1 MIEDSLMNESSIPEI
16 ELDLPA
22 IKLELARVGAAC
34 SRRGLLQ
41 TSKWLAE
48 INYALVSTALPAID
62 PGQPPD
68 PELQPGPDWDTYS
81 LAKSYF
87 DLKEYDRAAHFTRA
101 ATAPLPRFLHLYS
114 RYRSAE
120 KKRLDDLVDTVVSP
134 DTAQLAALKQLRTEL
149 ERERKAGSL
158 DGFGLYVFGIVL
170 RKLSLCELA
179 VSVLC
184 EAVRAEPGHWGAWLE
199 LSCLVT
205 SRERLAG
212 LQLPDHWCKHVF
224 LAHTYLEL
232 QQNEQA
238 VEIYF
243 GLRKAGLAEST
254 YITAQVAIAFHNM
267 RQVDQAVT
275 YFKQLSEVD
284 PFRLD
289 NLDTYSNLLYVKE
302 QRVELA
308 YLAHRTNMIDKYRTE
323 TCCVIGNYYSLRSQH
338 EKAVVY
344 FQRALKLNPGY
355 LSALTLMGH
364 EYMEMKNTNAAIQSY
379 RQAIEV
385 NRRDYRAWYGL
396 GQTYE
401 ILKMPYYCLYYYKQ
415 AQELRPSDSRML
427 VALGESY
434 EKLDKIQD
442 AMKCFWKAH
451 CVGDI
456 EGGIALLKL
465 GRLYERTNDKDQA
478 AAAYHQ
484 YILETEAQ
492 GITDRD
498 EQSCAYKNLAFYYNE
513 KELLSEAHEYAMKCT
528 EFADVR
534 EEAKALL
541 KEIASK
547 RGAGGEGGE
556 SGLTEREP
564 NSLVAGRMRPHL
576 ALASQL
582 QDSPNDS
589 VGLSPRRDLE
599 PVNLNFTP

>member
-1 MIEDSLMNESSIPEI
+1 MNGESIPEI
-16 ELDLPA
+16 ILNLPDM
-22 IKLELARVGAAC
+22 KEELARVYDRC
-34 SRRGLLQ
+34 SRRGLVQ
-41 TSKWLAE
+41 SSKWLAE
-48 INYALVSTALPAID
+48 INHSLKTTQLPPEKLPA
-62 PGQPPD
+62 
-68 PELQPGPDWDTYS
+68 PELSPGPDHDTYT
-81 LAKSYF
+81 LAKTYF
-87 DLKEYDRAAHFTRA
+87 DLKEYDRAAFFTRDLIS
-101 ATAPLPRFLHLYS
+101 PLCRFLHLYS
-114 RYRSAE
+114 RYMSAE

-134 DTAQLAALKQLRTEL
+134 DSAQLAHLKQLRVEL
-149 ERERKAGSL
+149 ERLHRDDGL
-158 DGFGLYVFGIVL
+158 DAYSLYVYGLVL
-170 RKLSLCELA
+170 RKLSLPELA
-179 VSVLC
+179 MQVLC
-184 EAVRAEPGHWGAWLE
+184 ASIESEPGHWGAWLE

-205 SRERLAG
+205 SRDKLAQ
-212 LQLPDHWCKHVF
+212 LKLPDHWCRHIF

-232 QQNEQA
+232 QQNDQA

-243 GLRKAGLAEST
+243 GLSKAGLAEST
-254 YITAQVAIAFHNM
+254 YIMAQVAIAFHNM

-275 YFKQLSEVD
+275 YFKQLGEVD
-284 PFRLD
+284 PYRLD

-308 YLAHRTNMIDKYRTE
+308 HLAHRTNMIDKYRTE

-364 EYMEMKNTNAAIQSY
+364 EYMEMKNTHAAIQSY

-401 ILKMPYYCLYYYKQ
+401 ILKMPFYCLYYYKQ

-434 EKLDKIQD
+434 EKLDKTQD

-456 EGGIALLKL
+456 EGGIALLRL
-465 GRLYERTNDKDQA
+465 GRLYDKTNDTDQA
-478 AAAYHQ
+478 AAAYNQ
-484 YILETEAQ
+484 YIIETEAQ

-498 EQSCAYKNLAFYYNE
+498 EQSGAYKYLASYYLKQDMLNE
-513 KELLSEAHEYAMKCT
+513 ASEFAMKCT

-541 KEIASK
+541 KEIASR
-547 RGAGGEGGE
+547 RGVGE
-556 SGLTEREP
+556 SADGSVLVDDAQ
-564 NSLVAGRMRPHL
+564 NSVISNRLRPHL
-576 ALASQL
+576 VQN
-582 QDSPNDS
+582 SPS
-589 VGLSPRRDLE
+589 GVQSPRRDLE

>member
-1 MIEDSLMNESSIPEI
+1 MSYSLTNTR
-16 ELDLPA
+16 L
-22 IKLELARVGAAC
+22 
-34 SRRGLLQ
+34 
-41 TSKWLAE
+41 
-48 INYALVSTALPAID
+48 
-62 PGQPPD
+62 PPD
-68 PELQPGPDWDTYS
+68 FSPPPELPPGPDLDTFTM
-81 LAKSYF
+81 AKAYF
-87 DLKEYDRAAHFTRA
+87 DLKEYDRAAFFTRGLSCN
-101 ATAPLPRFLHLYS
+101 PGRFLHLYS
-114 RYRSAE
+114 RFMSAE
-120 KKRLDDLVDTVVSP
+120 KKRLDDLTDTVVSP
-134 DTAQLAALKQLRTEL
+134 DCAQLAQLRQLRTEL
-149 ERERKAGSL
+149 EQLEASDQL
-158 DGFGLYVFGIVL
+158 DAYGLYVYGVVL
-170 RKLSLCELA
+170 RKLSLPDLA
-179 VSVLC
+179 VPVLC
-184 EAVRAEPGHWGAWLE
+184 NSIRLEPGHWGAWLE

-205 SRERLAG
+205 SRDKLAA
-212 LQLPDHWCKHVF
+212 LQLPDHWCRHVF

-243 GLRKAGLAEST
+243 GLSRAGLSNST
-254 YITAQVAIAFHNM
+254 YIMAQVAIAFHNM
-267 RQVDQAVT
+267 RQVDQAVS
-275 YFKQLSEVD
+275 YFKQLAELD
-284 PFRLD
+284 PYRLD

-308 YLAHRTNMIDKYRTE
+308 HLAHKTNMIDKYRTE

-338 EKAVVY
+338 DKAVVY

-364 EYMEMKNTNAAIQSY
+364 EYMEMKNTHAAIQSY

-401 ILKMPYYCLYYYKQ
+401 ILKMPFYCLYYYKQ

-434 EKLDKIQD
+434 EKLDKTQD

-456 EGGIALLKL
+456 EGGIALLRL
-465 GRLYERTNDKDQA
+465 GRLYDRTNDTDQA
-478 AAAYHQ
+478 AAAYNQ
-484 YILETEAQ
+484 YIIETEAQ

-498 EQSCAYKNLAFYYNE
+498 EQSGAYKYLASYYLKQDMLND
-513 KELLSEAHEYAMKCT
+513 AYDFAMKCT

-541 KEIASK
+541 KEIASR
-547 RGAGGEGGE
+547 RGVGGEGGE
-556 SGLTEREP
+556 GSVLVEDP
-564 NSLVAGRMRPHL
+564 QNSVISNRLRPHL
-576 ALASQL
+576 HN
-582 QDSPNDS
+582 SPS
-589 VGLSPRRDLE
+589 TIQSPRRDLE

>member
-1 MIEDSLMNESSIPEI
+1 MDISKNESLEETEGLDIT
-16 ELDLPA
+16 LDLEA
-22 IKLELARVGAAC
+22 IKVELVTVQDRC
-34 SRRGLLQ
+34 SRRGLAQ

-48 INYALVSTALPAID
+48 MSYSLTNTRL
-62 PGQPPD
+62 PPD
-68 PELQPGPDWDTYS
+68 FSPPPELPPGPDLDTFTM
-81 LAKSYF
+81 AKAYF
-87 DLKEYDRAAHFTRA
+87 DLKEYDRAAFFTRGLSC
-101 ATAPLPRFLHLYS
+101 PPGRFLHLYS
-114 RYRSAE
+114 RFMSAE
-120 KKRLDDLVDTVVSP
+120 KKRLDDLTDTVVSP
-134 DTAQLAALKQLRTEL
+134 DCAQLAQLRQLRTEL
-149 ERERKAGSL
+149 EQLEASEQL
-158 DGFGLYVFGIVL
+158 DAYGLYVYGVVL
-170 RKLSLCELA
+170 RKLSLPDLA
-179 VSVLC
+179 VPVLC
-184 EAVRAEPGHWGAWLE
+184 NSIRLEPGHWGSWLE

-205 SRERLAG
+205 SRDRLAA
-212 LQLPDHWCKHVF
+212 LQLPDHWCRHVF

-243 GLRKAGLAEST
+243 GLSRAGLSNST
-254 YITAQVAIAFHNM
+254 YIMAQVAIAFHNM

-275 YFKQLSEVD
+275 YFKQLGEMD
-284 PFRLD
+284 PYRLD

-308 YLAHRTNMIDKYRTE
+308 HLAHRTNMVDKYRTE

-364 EYMEMKNTNAAIQSY
+364 EYMEMKNTHAAIQSY

-401 ILKMPYYCLYYYKQ
+401 ILKMPFYCLYYYKQ

-434 EKLDKIQD
+434 EKLDKTQD

-456 EGGIALLKL
+456 EGGIALLRL
-465 GRLYERTNDKDQA
+465 ARLYDKNNDQDQA
-478 AAAYHQ
+478 AAAYNQ

-492 GITDRD
+492 GITERD
-498 EQSCAYKNLAFYYNE
+498 DQSGAYKYLASYYLKQGMLN
-513 KELLSEAHEYAMKCT
+513 EAHDFAMKCT

-541 KEIASK
+541 KEVSSR
-547 RGAGGEGGE
+547 RGSGERDGEMETQGDLTQGG
-556 SGLTEREP
+556 S
-564 NSLVAGRMRPHL
+564 V
-576 ALASQL
+576 LASRSRNPHISVVQS
-582 QDSPNDS
+582 SPTN
-589 VGLSPRRDLE
+589 PRRDLE
-599 PVNLNFTP
+599 PVNLNFTE

>member
-1 MIEDSLMNESSIPEI
+1 MNGESIPEI
-16 ELDLPA
+16 ILNLPDM
-22 IKLELARVGAAC
+22 KEELARVYDRC
-34 SRRGLLQ
+34 SRRGLVQ
-41 TSKWLAE
+41 SSKWLAE
-48 INYALVSTALPAID
+48 INHSLKTTQLPPEKLPA
-62 PGQPPD
+62 
-68 PELQPGPDWDTYS
+68 PELSPGPDHDTYT
-81 LAKSYF
+81 LAKTYF
-87 DLKEYDRAAHFTRA
+87 DLKEYDRAAFFTRDLIS
-101 ATAPLPRFLHLYS
+101 PLCRFLHLYS
-114 RYRSAE
+114 RYMSAE

-134 DTAQLAALKQLRTEL
+134 DSAQLAHLKQLRVEL
-149 ERERKAGSL
+149 ERLHRAGGL
-158 DGFGLYVFGIVL
+158 DAYSLYVYGLVL
-170 RKLSLCELA
+170 RKLSLPELA
-179 VSVLC
+179 MQVLC
-184 EAVRAEPGHWGAWLE
+184 ASIESEPGHWGAWLE

-205 SRERLAG
+205 SRDKLAQ
-212 LQLPDHWCKHVF
+212 LKLPDHWCRHIF

-232 QQNEQA
+232 QQNDQA

-243 GLRKAGLAEST
+243 GLSKAGLAEST
-254 YITAQVAIAFHNM
+254 YIMAQVAIAFHNM

-275 YFKQLSEVD
+275 YFKQLGEVD
-284 PFRLD
+284 PYRLD

-308 YLAHRTNMIDKYRTE
+308 HLAHRTNMIDKYRTE

-364 EYMEMKNTNAAIQSY
+364 EYMEMKNTHAAIQSY

-401 ILKMPYYCLYYYKQ
+401 ILKMPFYCLYYYKQ

-434 EKLDKIQD
+434 EKLDKTQD

-456 EGGIALLKL
+456 EGGIALLRL
-465 GRLYERTNDKDQA
+465 GRLYDKTNDTDQA
-478 AAAYHQ
+478 AAAYNQ
-484 YILETEAQ
+484 YIIETEAQ

-498 EQSCAYKNLAFYYNE
+498 EQSGAYKYLASYYLKQDMLNE
-513 KELLSEAHEYAMKCT
+513 ASEFAMKCT

-541 KEIASK
+541 KEIASR
-547 RGAGGEGGE
+547 RGVGE
-556 SGLTEREP
+556 SADGSVLVDDAQ
-564 NSLVAGRMRPHL
+564 NSVISNRLRPHL
-576 ALASQL
+576 VQN
-582 QDSPNDS
+582 SPS
-589 VGLSPRRDLE
+589 GVQSPRRDLE

>member
-1 MIEDSLMNESSIPEI
+1 M
-16 ELDLPA
+16 
-22 IKLELARVGAAC
+22 
-34 SRRGLLQ
+34 
-41 TSKWLAE
+41 
-48 INYALVSTALPAID
+48 NYALRDTPLPHAPEI
-62 PGQPPD
+62 QTEPPEI
-68 PELQPGPDWDTYS
+68 PPGPDLDTFT

-87 DLKEYDRAAHFTRA
+87 DLKEFDRAAFFARKLTSN
-101 ATAPLPRFLHLYS
+101 LGRFLHLYA
-114 RYRSAE
+114 RFMSAE
-120 KKRLDDLVDTVVSP
+120 KKRMDDLTDSVVSP
-134 DTAQLAALKQLRTEL
+134 DSAQLSQLRQLRVEL
-149 ERERKAGSL
+149 QQLHSDGQL
-158 DGFGLYVFGIVL
+158 DAFGLYVYGVVL
-170 RKLSLCELA
+170 RKLSLSELA
-179 VSVLC
+179 TPVLC
-184 EAVRAEPGHWGAWLE
+184 EAVAGEPGHWGAWLE

-205 SRERLAG
+205 SRDKLAS
-212 LQLPDHWCKHVF
+212 LQLPDHWCKQVF

-238 VEIYF
+238 VEIYI
-243 GLRKAGLAEST
+243 GLSGAGLVNST
-254 YITAQVAIAFHNM
+254 YIMAQVAIAFHNM

-275 YFKQLSEVD
+275 YFKQLGTVD
-284 PFRLD
+284 PYRLD

-308 YLAHRTNMIDKYRTE
+308 HLAHRTNMIDKYRTE

-364 EYMEMKNTNAAIQSY
+364 EYMEMKNTHAAIQSY

-401 ILKMPYYCLYYYKQ
+401 ILKMPFYCLYYYKQ

-434 EKLDKIQD
+434 EKLDKTQD

-456 EGGIALLKL
+456 EGGIALLRL
-465 GRLYERTNDKDQA
+465 GRLYDRTNDTDQA
-478 AAAYHQ
+478 AAAYNQ
-484 YILETEAQ
+484 YIIETENQ

-498 EQSCAYKNLAFYYNE
+498 EQSTAYKYLASYYFKQDMLN
-513 KELLSEAHEYAMKCT
+513 EAHEYAMKCT
-528 EFADVR
+528 EFADVK

-541 KEIASK
+541 KEIASR
-547 RGAGGEGGE
+547 RGVSGEGEGSSVLGE
-556 SGLTEREP
+556 DGQHSVIASRL
-564 NSLVAGRMRPHL
+564 RPHV
-576 ALASQL
+576 QN
-582 QDSPNDS
+582 SPS
-589 VGLSPRRDLE
+589 TIQSPRRDLE

>member
-1 MIEDSLMNESSIPEI
+1 MEKNESIMNDDSIPEI
-16 ELDLPA
+16 NLDLSA
-22 IKLELARVGAAC
+22 MKVELARVYDSC
-34 SRRGLLQ
+34 SRRGLTQ

-48 INYALVSTALPAID
+48 INHALRSTPLPPDQLPA
-62 PGQPPD
+62 
-68 PELQPGPDWDTYS
+68 PELSPGPDLDTYT
-81 LAKSYF
+81 LAKTYF
-87 DLKEYDRAAHFTRA
+87 DLKEYDRAAFFTRNLSS
-101 ATAPLPRFLHLYS
+101 PLCRFLHLYS
-114 RYRSAE
+114 RYMSAE

-134 DTAQLAALKQLRTEL
+134 DSAQLSQLKQLRVEL
-149 ERERKAGSL
+149 EQLHSSSSL
-158 DGFGLYVFGIVL
+158 DAYSLYVYGIVL
-170 RKLSLCELA
+170 RKLSLPDLA
-179 VSVLC
+179 VPVLC
-184 EAVRAEPGHWGAWLE
+184 ASIRAEPGHWGAWLE

-205 SRERLAG
+205 SRDRLA
-212 LQLPDHWCKHVF
+212 QLDLPQHWCRHIF

-232 QQNEQA
+232 QQNDQA

-243 GLRKAGLAEST
+243 GLSKAGLADST
-254 YITAQVAIAFHNM
+254 YIMAQVAIAFHNM

-275 YFKQLSEVD
+275 YFKQLGEVD
-284 PFRLD
+284 PYRLD

-308 YLAHRTNMIDKYRTE
+308 HLAHRTNMIDKYRTE

-364 EYMEMKNTNAAIQSY
+364 EYMEMKNTHAAIQSY

-401 ILKMPYYCLYYYKQ
+401 ILKMPFYCLYYYKQ

-434 EKLDKIQD
+434 EKLDKTQD

-456 EGGIALLKL
+456 EGGIALLRL
-465 GRLYERTNDKDQA
+465 GRLYDKTNDSDQA
-478 AAAYHQ
+478 AAAYNQ
-484 YILETEAQ
+484 YIIETEAQ
-492 GITDRD
+492 GISDRD
-498 EQSCAYKNLAFYYNE
+498 EQSGAYKYLASYYLKQDMLNE
-513 KELLSEAHEYAMKCT
+513 AYEFAMKCT
-528 EFADVR
+528 EFADGR
-534 EEAKALL
+534 EDAKALL
-541 KEIASK
+541 KEIASR
-547 RGAGGEGGE
+547 RGVGGEGGE
-556 SGLTEREP
+556 GSVLTEDAQ
-564 NSLVAGRMRPHL
+564 NSVISSRLRPHL
-576 ALASQL
+576 VQN
-582 QDSPNDS
+582 SPAG
-589 VGLSPRRDLE
+589 VQSPRRDLE

>member
-1 MIEDSLMNESSIPEI
+1 MSYSLTDTR
-16 ELDLPA
+16 L
-22 IKLELARVGAAC
+22 
-34 SRRGLLQ
+34 
-41 TSKWLAE
+41 
-48 INYALVSTALPAID
+48 
-62 PGQPPD
+62 PPD
-68 PELQPGPDWDTYS
+68 FSPPPELPPGPDLDTFTM
-81 LAKSYF
+81 AKAYF
-87 DLKEYDRAAHFTRA
+87 DLKEYDRAAFFTRGLSCN
-101 ATAPLPRFLHLYS
+101 PGRFLHLYS
-114 RYRSAE
+114 RFMSAE
-120 KKRLDDLVDTVVSP
+120 KKRLDDLTDTVVSP
-134 DTAQLAALKQLRTEL
+134 DCAQLAQLRQLRTEL
-149 ERERKAGSL
+149 EQLEASDQL
-158 DGFGLYVFGIVL
+158 DAYGLYVYGVVL
-170 RKLSLCELA
+170 RKLSLPDLA
-179 VSVLC
+179 MPVLC
-184 EAVRAEPGHWGAWLE
+184 ASIKAEPGHWGAWLE

-205 SRERLAG
+205 SRDKLA
-212 LQLPDHWCKHVF
+212 QLDLPNHWCRHVF

-243 GLRKAGLAEST
+243 GLSRAGLSNST
-254 YITAQVAIAFHNM
+254 YIMAQVAIAFHNM

-275 YFKQLSEVD
+275 YFKQLGELD
-284 PFRLD
+284 PYRLD

-308 YLAHRTNMIDKYRTE
+308 HLAHRTNMIDKYRPE

-344 FQRALKLNPGY
+344 FKRALKLNPGY

-364 EYMEMKNTNAAIQSY
+364 EYMDMKNTHAAIQSY

-401 ILKMPYYCLYYYKQ
+401 ILKMPFYCLYYYKQ

-434 EKLDKIQD
+434 EKLDKTQD

-451 CVGDI
+451 QVGDI

-465 GRLYERTNDKDQA
+465 ARLYEKNNDADQA
-478 AAAYHQ
+478 AAAYNQ

-492 GITDRD
+492 GISERD
-498 EQSCAYKNLAFYYNE
+498 DQSGAYKYLAHYYLNQDM
-513 KELLSEAHEYAMKCT
+513 LNEAHDFALKCT

-541 KEIASK
+541 KEVS
-547 RGAGGEGGE
+547 
-556 SGLTEREP
+556 S
-564 NSLVAGRMRPHL
+564 
-576 ALASQL
+576 
-582 QDSPNDS
+582 
-589 VGLSPRRDLE
+589 RRR
-599 PVNLNFTP
+599 

>member
-1 MIEDSLMNESSIPEI
+1 MERIDNTLNEDSVLFID
-16 ELDLPA
+16 LDLVA
-22 IKLELARVGAAC
+22 IKAEIAYVFDRC
-34 SRRGLLQ
+34 SRRGLSQ

-48 INYALVSTALPAID
+48 INHALKATSLPQD
-62 PGQPPD
+62 KVPS
-68 PELQPGPDWDTYS
+68 PELPPGPDLDTYN
-81 LAKSYF
+81 LAKTYF
-87 DLKEYDRAAHFTRA
+87 DLKEYDRAAFFTRNHSS
-101 ATAPLPRFLHLYS
+101 PLCQFIHIYS
-114 RYRSAE
+114 RYMSAE

-134 DTAQLAALKQLRTEL
+134 DSAQLSHLKQLRVEL
-149 ERERKAGSL
+149 EKLYASNSL
-158 DGFGLYVFGIVL
+158 DAYCLYVYGIVL
-170 RKLSLCELA
+170 RKLSLPELA
-179 VSVLC
+179 VPVLC
-184 EAVRAEPGHWGAWLE
+184 SSIRSEPGHWGAWLE
-199 LSCLVT
+199 LSGLVT
-205 SRERLAG
+205 SREKLSQ
-212 LQLPDHWCKHVF
+212 LDLPDHWCKHIF

-243 GLRKAGLAEST
+243 GLSKAGLADST
-254 YITAQVAIAFHNM
+254 YIMAQVAIAFHNM
-267 RQVDQAVT
+267 RQVDQAVQ

-284 PFRLD
+284 PYRLD

-308 YLAHRTNMIDKYRTE
+308 HLAHRTNMIDKYRTE

-364 EYMEMKNTNAAIQSY
+364 EYMEMKNTHAAIQSY

-434 EKLDKIQD
+434 EKLDKTQD
-442 AMKCFWKAH
+442 AMKCYWKAH
-451 CVGDI
+451 CVGDM
-456 EGGIALLKL
+456 EGGIALLRL
-465 GRLYERTNDKDQA
+465 GRLYDKTNDTEQA
-478 AAAYHQ
+478 AAAYKQ

-492 GITDRD
+492 GIMDRD
-498 EQSCAYKNLAFYYNE
+498 EQSVPYKYLASYFFKQDMLTEAY
-513 KELLSEAHEYAMKCT
+513 EYAMKCT

-534 EEAKALL
+534 EEAKALI
-541 KEIASK
+541 KEITSR
-547 RGAGGEGGE
+547 RGLGEGTDINVLE
-556 SGLTEREP
+556 DAP
-564 NSLVAGRMRPHL
+564 NSVLSSRLRQHHIL
-576 ALASQL
+576 H
-582 QDSPNDS
+582 SPS
-589 VGLSPRRDLE
+589 SIQSPRRDLE